1 MLENT
6 QETVNTVSQLI
17 QLAVAPVFL
26 LAGVA
31 GLLNVFTGRLSR
43 IIDKLEK
50 VDNYVANQKTPE
62 AVKEAEEKLSERR
75 RFLTMRM
82 QNTNYAI
89 FFCTTTGLLI
99 ALVIVTMF
107 LSSLFDFKD
116 SLFIAS
122 LIYCGNDIFY
132 YVITSIFKRD
142 ILYNFFYQEQKSNF
156 KKEIMIFNNII

>member
-17 QLAVAPVFL
+17 QLSVAPVFL

-62 AVKEAEEKLSERR
+62 ATKEAEEKLSERR

-89 FFCTTTGLLI
+89 FFCTSTGLLI
-99 ALVIVTMF
+99 AMVIVTMF

-116 SLFIAS
+116 SLFIATLFIVAMISFILS
-122 LIYCGNDIFY
+122 LLLFLREIYY
-132 YVITSIFKRD
+132 TTSFI
-142 ILYNFFYQEQKSNF
+142 KS
-156 KKEIMIFNNII
+156 KKATLKKKL